1 MRRATVSGY
10 AEASRTSTDVLPA
23 QAAPDG
29 GDVFLT
35 GATGFVG
42 SHVLA
47 ALLDR
52 GYRVRA
58 LVRDPADCPAG
69 AIAVTGDLRGSAALI
84 PAMRG
89 CRSVI
94 HTAALY
100 SFSPRD
106 SETIAAVNIRG
117 TAGLLEAARIAGIE
131 RCVATSSSAAL
142 ARSAG
147 SRPATER
154 DWATVDHSGST
165 YHASKLLSERAA
177 LSARIP
183 AITVLPTAPVGPGD
197 HRPTP
202 TGKIIVDLLRG
213 RIPATL
219 GGGLNVVAVEDVAL
233 AHVLALE
240 HGASHERYIAG
251 GVNLSLAEF
260 WRLIERAAG
269 RPARAFPMPYAIAAA
284 AARFDALR
292 TRITGAAPVIPLEG
306 VRMGRLEMYSSSVK
320 AVDDLGYR
328 ASSVGDAIERAVRWY
343 REHGYAA

>member
-1 MRRATVSGY
+1 
-10 AEASRTSTDVLPA
+10 VLPA

-58 LVRDPADCPAG
+58 LVRDRSDAPPG
-69 AIAVTGDLRGSAALI
+69 AITVTGDLRSPASLVAAL
-84 PAMRG
+84 RG
-89 CRSVI
+89 CRYLV

-106 SETIAAVNIRG
+106 RETIAEVNIRG
-117 TAGLLEAARIAGIE
+117 TEGLLEAARIAGVE
-131 RCVATSSSAAL
+131 RCVVTSSSSAL
-142 ARSAG
+142 ASSVG
-147 SRPATER
+147 SRPVTER
-154 DWATVDHSGST
+154 DWAAAGHGGET
-165 YHASKLLSERAA
+165 YHESKLLSERVA

-202 TGKIIVDLLRG
+202 TGTMILDLLRG
-213 RIPATL
+213 RMPATL
-219 GGGLNVVAVEDVAL
+219 GGGMNVVAVEDVAT
-233 AHVLALE
+233 AHMLALE
-240 HGASHERYIAG
+240 HGRLRERYIAG
-251 GVNLSLAEF
+251 GVNLSLAEL
-260 WRLIERAAG
+260 WRLIARAAG
-269 RPARAFPMPYAIAAA
+269 RPARAFPLPYVIAAA
-284 AARFDALR
+284 AARVDAVR
-292 TRITGAAPVIPLEG
+292 TRVTGGSPAIPLEG
-306 VRMGRLEMYSSSVK
+306 VHMGRLEMYASSVK
-320 AVDDLGYR
+320 AVDELGYR
-328 ASSVGDAIERAVRWY
+328 ASSVGDAVERAVRWY